1 MARPKG
7 TGQRLL
13 TQAEL
18 EIMNHVWRLGSASV
32 RQVMEA
38 VGAERNLAYTTV
50 ATILKVLEQKGF
62 LQSRK
67 ELGVLAYTPRVA
79 REAYESAS
87 VRHLVENVFQGA
99 PSALVN
105 RLLENEDW
113 TPEELQALR
122 DRLRQLA
129 EEPS

>member
-18 EIMNHVWRLGSASV
+18 EIMNHVWRLGSASI
-32 RQVMEA
+32 RQVVEA

-50 ATILKVLEQKGF
+50 ATILKILEQKGF

-67 ELGVLAYTPRVA
+67 ELGVLSYTPRVP
-79 REAYESAS
+79 REAFESAS
-87 VRHLVENVFQGA
+87 VRLLVDNVFQGA

-105 RLLENEDW
+105 RLLEHEDW
-113 TPEELQALR
+113 TPEELRALR

-129 EEPS
+129 GEPS